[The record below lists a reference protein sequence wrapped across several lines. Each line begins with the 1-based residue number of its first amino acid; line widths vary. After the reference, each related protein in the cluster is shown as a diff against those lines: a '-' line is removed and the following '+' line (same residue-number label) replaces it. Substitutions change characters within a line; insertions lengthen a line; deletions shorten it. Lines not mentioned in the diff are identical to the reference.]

1 LKPLEISQDLWQ
13 IRLRPNGFRF
23 NKRPKVLGIHP
34 ATLRAWADRGRIASR
49 RTPGGHRR
57 FSRADLDVWME
68 SQRRREPGA
77 ELLVQNAL
85 GRMRMEMTRSE
96 QVAPAWLAQ
105 FDEPMRQRYRET
117 GRQLL
122 GLLLRFISDPDQRAE
137 TLEQARDI
145 GRHYAVVSRANG
157 LSLADSVQA
166 VLFFHNSLTSSIVQ
180 MAASLNPAGSIDWA
194 TIHRLATSFV
204 NDVLLAMVAAFT
216 AESL

>member
-1 LKPLEISQDLWQ
+1 MADPAPTEWLSLQQAS
-13 IRLRPNGFRF
+13 
-23 NKRPKVLGIHP
+23 KVLGVHP
-34 ATLRAWADRGRIASR
+34 ATLRAWSDRGRIASR

-57 FSRADLDVWME
+57 FSRADLDTWVE

-85 GRMRMEMTRSE
+85 GRMRMEMARSE
-96 QVAPAWLAQ
+96 EGIPAWLAR

-122 GLLLRFISDPDQRAE
+122 GLLIRFISDPGQRTE

-145 GRHYAVVSRANG
+145 GRHYAVVSHASG

-180 MAASLNPAGSIDWA
+180 MAAALNPNGGIDWA
-194 TIHRLATSFV
+194 TTHRLATSFV
-204 NDVLLAMVAAFT
+204 NDVLLAMVEAYT
-216 AESL
+216 SL

>member
-1 LKPLEISQDLWQ
+1 MADSAPIEWLS
-13 IRLRPNGFRF
+13 LRQAS
-23 NKRPKVLGIHP
+23 KVLGVHP
-34 ATLRAWADRGRIASR
+34 ATLRAWSDRGRIASQ

-57 FSRADLDVWME
+57 FSRADLDTWVE

-85 GRMRMEMTRSE
+85 GRMRMEMARSE
-96 QVAPAWLAQ
+96 EGIPAWLAR

-122 GLLLRFISDPDQRAE
+122 GLLIRFISDPGQRIE

-145 GRHYAVVSRANG
+145 GRHYAVISHASG

-180 MAASLNPAGSIDWA
+180 MAASLSPNGGIDWA
-194 TIHRLATSFV
+194 TTHRLATSFV
-204 NDVLLAMVAAFT
+204 NDVLLAMVETFT
-216 AESL
+216 AE

>member
-1 LKPLEISQDLWQ
+1 MADPAPTEWLSLQQAS
-13 IRLRPNGFRF
+13 R
-23 NKRPKVLGIHP
+23 VLGVHP
-34 ATLRAWADRGRIASR
+34 ATLRAWSDRGRIASR

-57 FSRADLDVWME
+57 FSRADLDTWVE

-85 GRMRMEMTRSE
+85 GRMRLEMAHFE
-96 QVAPAWLAQ
+96 EGIPAWLAR

-122 GLLLRFISDPDQRAE
+122 GLLIRFISDPGQRTE

-145 GRHYAVVSRANG
+145 GRHYAVVSHASG

-180 MAASLNPAGSIDWA
+180 MAASLNPNGGIDWA
-194 TIHRLATSFV
+194 TTHRLATSFV
-204 NDVLLAMVAAFT
+204 NDVLLAMVETFT
-216 AESL
+216 AE

>member
-1 LKPLEISQDLWQ
+1 MADPAPTEWLSLQQAS
-13 IRLRPNGFRF
+13 R
-23 NKRPKVLGIHP
+23 VLGVHP
-34 ATLRAWADRGRIASR
+34 ATLRAWSDRGRIASR

-57 FSRADLDVWME
+57 FSRADLDTWVE

-85 GRMRMEMTRSE
+85 GRMRLEMARFE
-96 QVAPAWLAQ
+96 EGIPAWLAR
-105 FDEPMRQRYRET
+105 FDEPMRQSYRET

-122 GLLLRFISDPDQRAE
+122 GLLIRFISDPGQRTE

-145 GRHYAVVSRANG
+145 GRHYAVVSHASG

-180 MAASLNPAGSIDWA
+180 MAASLNPNGGIDWA
-194 TIHRLATSFV
+194 TTHRLATSFV
-204 NDVLLAMVAAFT
+204 NDVLLAMVETFT
-216 AESL
+216 AE

>member
-1 LKPLEISQDLWQ
+1 MADPAPIEWLSLQQAS
-13 IRLRPNGFRF
+13 
-23 NKRPKVLGIHP
+23 KVLGVHP
-34 ATLRAWADRGRIASR
+34 ATLRAWSDRGRIASR

-57 FSRADLDVWME
+57 FSRADLDAWVE

-96 QVAPAWLAQ
+96 ERIPAWLAH

-122 GLLLRFISDPDQRAE
+122 GLLIRFISDPGQRTE

-145 GRHYAVVSRANG
+145 GRHYAVVSHASG

-180 MAASLNPAGSIDWA
+180 MAASLNPNGGIDWA
-194 TIHRLATSFV
+194 TTHRLATSFV
-204 NDVLLAMVAAFT
+204 NDVLLAMVETFT
-216 AESL
+216 AE